1 MSHPFSCCRPRLAG
15 TGRCCPFRATS
26 QPQGATPGPARGRPL
41 APRSTRLAPSRL
53 LSQALLTGLL
63 LGSTAAPVLAYPFY
77 APPKAKPDA
86 PTFSGDAELGY
97 TRLSGNTNSQTL
109 IAKTRLTWLTGDWL
123 HTLRL
128 EARTVSED
136 EETEDEHYLAS
147 WRERYELSG
156 PHYLFGFAR
165 WEQERDSGY
174 DRQLTAIGGYG
185 RQLIDDKRQQL
196 SLEAGPGYRDDRLDD
211 RLADQQSQQLPV
223 AYGAADYRFTL
234 SDTGHFQQ
242 QVSVETTSENTTVR
256 SLSAITSKLT
266 SRLALRL
273 SHEIKHNSQ
282 PPDSTDERTDTTT
295 TASLQLS
302 W

>member
-1 MSHPFSCCRPRLAG
+1 MIPHFPHSDRHCPIGQTLQRADQPAG
-15 TGRCCPFRATS
+15 TTQTPMAS
-26 QPQGATPGPARGRPL
+26 Q
-41 APRSTRLAPSRL
+41 PSRL
-53 LSQALLTGLL
+53 LRYALLAGTL
-63 LGSTAAPVLAYPFY
+63 SVAIASSPAMAYPFY

-86 PTFSGDAELGY
+86 PTLSGDAELGY

-109 IAKTRLTWLTGDWL
+109 IAKTRLAWLDGDWL

-147 WRERYELSG
+147 WRERYDLSG
-156 PHYLFGFAR
+156 PHYLFGFTR
-165 WEQERDSGY
+165 WERERDSGY

-185 RQLIDDKRQQL
+185 RQLLDNPTHEL
-196 SLEAGPGYRDDRLDD
+196 SLEAGPGYRDDRLE
-211 RLADQQSQQLPV
+211 DQDSQQLAV
-223 AYGAADYRFTL
+223 AYGAMDYRFTL
-234 SDTGHFQQ
+234 SDTGYFEQ
-242 QVSVETTSENTTVR
+242 QVSVETTSENTTLR
-256 SLSAITSKLT
+256 SLSSITSKLT

-282 PPDSTDERTDTTT
+282 PPDSAETRTDTTT
-295 TASLQLS
+295 SASLQLS

>member
-1 MSHPFSCCRPRLAG
+1 MLYP
-15 TGRCCPFRATS
+15 ATDD
-26 QPQGATPGPARGRPL
+26 PPGIA
-41 APRSTRLAPSRL
+41 APAPSRIAPRALQSMSCSTARRPTRLVGQVL
-53 LSQALLTGLL
+53 LAGLL
-63 LGSTAAPVLAYPFY
+63 GAATAAQAYPFY

-86 PTFSGDAELGY
+86 PTFSGDTELGY

-136 EETEDEHYLAS
+136 EETEDERYLAS
-147 WRERYELSG
+147 WRERYDLSG
-156 PHYLFGFAR
+156 PHYLFGFMR
-165 WEQERDSGY
+165 WERERDSGY
-174 DRQLTAIGGYG
+174 ERQLTAIGGYG
-185 RQLIDDKRQQL
+185 RQLLDGKRQAL
-196 SLEAGPGYRDDRLDD
+196 SLEAGPGYRDDRLED
-211 RLADQQSQQLPV
+211 RPGQQLPV
-223 AYGAADYRFTL
+223 AYGAMDYRFTL

-242 QVSVETTSENTTVR
+242 QISVETTSENSTLR

-282 PPDSTDERTDTTT
+282 PPDSADARTDTTT
-295 TASLQLS
+295 SASLQLS

>member
-1 MSHPFSCCRPRLAG
+1 MPHHSPHDRHRLAGEGACRPRQAPGQTPAQTTPRRPIRLLRLALLAG
-15 TGRCCPFRATS
+15 T
-26 QPQGATPGPARGRPL
+26 
-41 APRSTRLAPSRL
+41 
-53 LSQALLTGLL
+53 
-63 LGSTAAPVLAYPFY
+63 LGCAIASASALAYPFY

-147 WRERYELSG
+147 WRERFDLSG
-156 PHYLFGFAR
+156 PHYLFGFTR

-185 RQLIDDKRQQL
+185 RQLLDNTRQQL
-196 SLEAGPGYRDDRLDD
+196 SLEAGPGYRNDRVE
-211 RLADQQSQQLPV
+211 DQASQQLPV
-223 AYGAADYRFTL
+223 AYGAMDYRFTL
-234 SDTGHFQQ
+234 SDTGYLQQ

-256 SLSAITSKLT
+256 SLSAITSMLT

-282 PPDSTDERTDTTT
+282 PPDSADARTDTTT
-295 TASLQLS
+295 SASLQLS

>member
-1 MSHPFSCCRPRLAG
+1 MLHTLLQDRRYLAG
-15 TGRCCPFRATS
+15 LARSQHCLSHSARAQKRLTLIA
-26 QPQGATPGPARGRPL
+26 ATL
-41 APRSTRLAPSRL
+41 ACTLAS
-53 LSQALLTGLL
+53 SSA
-63 LGSTAAPVLAYPFY
+63 LAYPFY
-77 APPKAKPDA
+77 APPKAKPDT

-147 WRERYELSG
+147 WRERKDLSG
-156 PHYLFGFAR
+156 PHYLFGFTR

-185 RQLIDDKRQQL
+185 RQLLDDTVHQL
-196 SLEAGPGYRDDRLDD
+196 SLEAGPGYRNDRVEEQ
-211 RLADQQSQQLPV
+211 ASQQLPV
-223 AYGAADYRFTL
+223 AYGAMDYRFTL
-234 SDTGHFQQ
+234 SDTGYFQQ
-242 QVSVETTSENTTVR
+242 QVSVETTSENVTLR
-256 SLSAITSKLT
+256 SLSAVTSHLT

-282 PPDSTDERTDTTT
+282 PPDSAAASTDTTT
-295 TASLQLS
+295 SASLQLS

>member
-1 MSHPFSCCRPRLAG
+1 MAATVACTLASHSA
-15 TGRCCPFRATS
+15 
-26 QPQGATPGPARGRPL
+26 
-41 APRSTRLAPSRL
+41 
-53 LSQALLTGLL
+53 
-63 LGSTAAPVLAYPFY
+63 LAYPFY
-77 APPKAKPDA
+77 APPKAKPDT

-136 EETEDEHYLAS
+136 EEIEDEHYLAS
-147 WRERYELSG
+147 WRERKDLSG
-156 PHYLFGFAR
+156 PHYLFGFTR

-185 RQLIDDKRQQL
+185 RQLLDDTIHQL
-196 SLEAGPGYRDDRLDD
+196 SLEAGPGYRNDRVQ
-211 RLADQQSQQLPV
+211 DQTSQQLAV
-223 AYGAADYRFTL
+223 AYAATDYRFTL
-234 SDTGHFQQ
+234 SDTGYFQQ
-242 QVSVETTSENTTVR
+242 QLSMEATGDNTTVR
-256 SLSAITSKLT
+256 SLSAITSNLT

-282 PPDSTDERTDTTT
+282 PPDSAAASTDTTT